1 MKENK
6 NVLDG
11 YYSKGDSSEVIMY
24 FEQYDFLL
32 DTVYTI
38 DYYILEINKKRNN
51 YMLIIFS

>member
-38 DYYILEINKKRNN
+38 NYYILEINKKKE
-51 YMLIIFS
+51 IIIC

>member
-11 YYSKGDSSEVIMY
+11 YYSKDDSSEVIMY